1 MYHLH
6 VTSARFRTETQR
18 SFHLIKNIYI
28 SKAMS
33 DETAHI
39 QALIQNS
46 VCGAMMSQKVEQSA
60 KNKLGKSL

>member
-6 VTSARFRTETQR
+6 VTSARFRTETPR
-18 SFHLIKNIYI
+18 SFHLKKIKK
-28 SKAMS
+28 SEAMS

-46 VCGAMMSQKVEQSA
+46 IRGSMISQKVEQSA
-60 KNKLGKSL
+60 KNNLGKSL